1 MIIVVILIP
10 SAIMM
15 SDALSVLA
23 NSKIIHW
30 TKGLLTYSTE
40 NARQDAEWVS
50 WHTMSLDQIILVD
63 EEKLYIVC
71 VCKPSGDMVFVLRR
85 NI

>member
-1 MIIVVILIP
+1 
-10 SAIMM
+10 MM

-40 NARQDAEWVS
+40 NARQGAEWVS

-71 VCKPSGDMVFVLRR
+71 VCNPSGDMVFVLRR

>member
-10 SAIMM
+10 SAIIM

-40 NARQDAEWVS
+40 NARQDVEWVS
-50 WHTMSLDQIILVD
+50 
-63 EEKLYIVC
+63 
-71 VCKPSGDMVFVLRR
+71 
-85 NI
+85 

>member
-1 MIIVVILIP
+1 
-10 SAIMM
+10 MM

-23 NSKIIHW
+23 NSKIMYW

-40 NARQDAEWVS
+40 NARQDVDWVS
-50 WHTMSLDQIILVD
+50 WHTMSLDH

-71 VCKPSGDMVFVLRR
+71 VCKPSGDMVFVLRP

>member
-1 MIIVVILIP
+1 
-10 SAIMM
+10 MM

-40 NARQDAEWVS
+40 NARQDAEWAS

-71 VCKPSGDMVFVLRR
+71 VCNPSGDMVFVLRR

>member
-1 MIIVVILIP
+1 MINTVILIP
-10 SAIMM
+10 NAIMM